1 LFRKFKGESLILVI
15 VLFFL
20 IISELVL
27 IDQNFNLKKKISAY
41 QHLEQL
47 LSQAQNNIE
56 HFYSVESLEGLQ
68 IPFIS
73 SELLMTSQLGNL
85 ERDEFDYI
93 LLFFFSPDE
102 CSSCLTSRISALNKF
117 HIFCPAKR
125 CRVIGITDT
134 LHQGDLNTIS
144 RSLRI
149 RFPLIH
155 VPNLKN
161 QLQNYG
167 ITSTPLAI
175 LGDLRVKKVIYADF
189 NSPFYASDNEKFHK
203 KLHQFFDLSDK
214 Q

>member
-1 LFRKFKGESLILVI
+1 MIFLVI
-15 VLFFL
+15 SEIVL
-20 IISELVL
+20 V
-27 IDQNFNLKKKISAY
+27 DKNFDLKKKISDY
-41 QHLEQL
+41 RHLEQL

-56 HFYSVESLEGLQ
+56 YFNSIESLQGLQ

-73 SELLMTSQLGNL
+73 SELLTTSQLATADRNK
-85 ERDEFDYI
+85 FDYI

-102 CSSCLTSRISALNKF
+102 CSSCLTSRITALNKF

-125 CRVIGITDT
+125 CRVIGVTDT
-134 LHQGDLNTIS
+134 LQQGDFSTIS
-144 RSLRI
+144 RSLHI

-167 ITSTPLAI
+167 IASTPLAI

-203 KLHQFFDLSDK
+203 KLHQFFDLSDE